1 MTPVNRPES
10 TVPWFFRALFK
21 KVSSSL
27 PFPEPVGGRFWP
39 ASGWGANLGSCVAW
53 LFSGSSS
60 GSSSEEST
68 SRIASCFCS
77 DSRRSARSCRRV
89 PRAREGADCSTPF
102 PGSGPFPDST
112 LLAPTTS
119 RGLASLGGSSFFSSQ
134 RGRSRLCLREGA
146 NFFSEA
152 ASAAASFSADC
163 TLLSSGERGGSALLG
178 RESCLPSG
186 GDK

>member
-10 TVPWFFRALFK
+10 TGPSFFRFLCK

-27 PFPEPVGGRFWP
+27 PSPETLGGTFWP
-39 ASGWGANLGSCVAW
+39 ASGWGANLDSCVAW

-60 GSSSEEST
+60 ESSSEEST

-89 PRAREGADCSTPF
+89 PRALEGAGCSIPF
-102 PGSGPFPDST
+102 PGSGPFPEST
-112 LLAPTTS
+112 LLVPTTS
-119 RGLASLGGSSFFSSQ
+119 RGLTSLGGSSFFSSPWV
-134 RGRSRLCLREGA
+134 RSRLCLREGA
-146 NFFSEA
+146 NFFSDA